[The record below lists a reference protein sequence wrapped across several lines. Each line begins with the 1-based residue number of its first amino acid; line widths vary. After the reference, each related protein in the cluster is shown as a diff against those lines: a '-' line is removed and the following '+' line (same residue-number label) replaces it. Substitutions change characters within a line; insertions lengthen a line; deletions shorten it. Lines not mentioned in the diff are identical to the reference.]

1 MFSADKV
8 TEFLSFQTVKHE
20 EEVDLGQLVTVSI
33 SLGEQHNML
42 NRRVYEQMTLLG
54 DLGGLFEAFFIIA
67 IGVHYL
73 AVENTLPAKLLQH
86 YFLVDNDD

>member
-1 MFSADKV
+1 
-8 TEFLSFQTVKHE
+8 
-20 EEVDLGQLVTVSI
+20 
-33 SLGEQHNML
+33 
-42 NRRVYEQMTLLG
+42 MTLLG

-86 YFLVDNDD
+86 YFLIENEDQSGNQTGSNRIQ

>member
-42 NRRVYEQMTLLG
+42 NRRVYE
-54 DLGGLFEAFFIIA
+54 
-67 IGVHYL
+67 
-73 AVENTLPAKLLQH
+73 
-86 YFLVDNDD
+86 